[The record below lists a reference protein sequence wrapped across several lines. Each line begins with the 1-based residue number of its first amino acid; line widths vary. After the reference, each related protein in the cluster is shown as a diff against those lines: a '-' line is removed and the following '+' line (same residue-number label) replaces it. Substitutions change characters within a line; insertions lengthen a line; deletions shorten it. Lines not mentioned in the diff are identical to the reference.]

1 MVAELECTVTKI
13 GNIFL
18 LVLFALF
25 DTEIVYFDIDSMSLL
40 KE

>member
-1 MVAELECTVTKI
+1 MVAELECTVTEI

-18 LVLFALF
+18 LVLLALF